1 MSLKEASEK
10 CDAAR
15 KQIAAGIDPS
25 DARKLAKIALRENA
39 ENTFEAVAR
48 EWFAKHSPTWDAR
61 YPERILHRLETDAF
75 PWLGRRP
82 IKTSSPSSSS
92 RRCVESKTGVL
103 LKRPIASSSKV
114 FRYAVATAR
123 ARARHHG

>member
-25 DARKLAKIALRENA
+25 DARKLAKIALCENA

-61 YPERILHRLETDAF
+61 YAERILHRLETDAF

-82 IKTSSPSSSS
+82 IKDIKPIELLSAL
-92 RRCVESKTGVL
+92 RRIENRGAL
-103 LKRPIASSSKV
+103 E
-114 FRYAVATAR
+114 TAHR
-123 ARARHHG
+123 IQ